1 MEKTSCNIPT
11 PEELRNYIKESVIS
25 VTGTYEQSASV
36 LMVDDSTIG
45 TLGNF
50 SASIGKAKSKKT
62 FNVSAIAAAA
72 LKNGT
77 VLHYRACF
85 PDGKRK
91 ILYVDTE
98 QGKNHCQIVLNRIL
112 RLAGLPKDCD
122 ADNLTMLALR
132 KYSPEVRL
140 AITEEAIGM
149 IPDLG
154 LVIID
159 GIRDFIHD
167 INSPGEST
175 DVISKFMQWTDDR
188 QIHIHT
194 VLHQNK
200 NDEHAR
206 GHVGTELNN
215 KAETVMQI
223 EPDKDDKS
231 ISVVEVI
238 HSRDREFEPFA
249 FRVNDDSLPELVESY
264 QPQKRQPGRPP
275 KEPFNPYK
283 EIPEDTHRSALN
295 AAFEDG
301 NIGGYNGYLER
312 LKEGYGRLGI
322 KLGYNKTVELAKFLC
337 NKRMVVKKWIAHSE
351 GFAKGEI
358 HINECATEVL
368 NSEKA
373 VSILPIGI
381 THVEGEFEKDD
392 IVRIMDFQGN
402 QVGVG
407 KVNCDSKQVQEA
419 IGKHGKKPVV
429 HYDYLYIE

>member
-1 MEKTSCNIPT
+1 M
-11 PEELRNYIKESVIS
+11 R
-25 VTGTYEQSASV
+25 SAY
-36 LMVDDSTIG
+36 
-45 TLGNF
+45 
-50 SASIGKAKSKKT
+50 
-62 FNVSAIAAAA
+62 
-72 LKNGT
+72 T

-85 PDGKRK
+85 PEGKRK

-149 IPDLG
+149 ISDLG

-249 FRVNDDSLPELVESY
+249 FQVNDDSLPELVESY

-275 KEPFNPYK
+275 KEPFDPYK
-283 EIPEDTHRSALN
+283 EIPEDSHRSALN

-301 NIGGYNGYLER
+301 NISGYNGYLER
-312 LKEGYGRLGI
+312 LKESYGRLGI
-322 KLGYNKTVELAKFLC
+322 KLGYNKTMELAKFLC
-337 NKRMVVKKWIAHSE
+337 NKRMVVKE
-351 GFAKGEI
+351 GKEYKF
-358 HINECATEVL
+358 N
-368 NSEKA
+368 
-373 VSILPIGI
+373 
-381 THVEGEFEKDD
+381 
-392 IVRIMDFQGN
+392 RDF
-402 QVGVG
+402 
-407 KVNCDSKQVQEA
+407 
-419 IGKHGKKPVV
+419 
-429 HYDYLYIE
+429 HY

>member
-11 PEELRNYIKESVIS
+11 PEDLRNYIKESVIS

-77 VLHYRACF
+77 VLHYRAYF
-85 PDGKRK
+85 PEGKRK

-215 KAETVMQI
+215 KAETVLQI
-223 EPDKDDKS
+223 TKS
-231 ISVVEVI
+231 TQDGNISEVKAAHI
-238 HSRDREFEPFA
+238 RDRDFEPFA
-249 FRVNDDSLPELVESY
+249 FRINDSALPEVVDGYIFQQPKQEKSFPLTELTEQQHRTALENGFGKRTVQGYSNVIQALKQGYASIGYERGRNVLV
-264 QPQKRQPGRPP
+264 
-275 KEPFNPYK
+275 
-283 EIPEDTHRSALN
+283 ALN
-295 AAFEDG
+295 
-301 NIGGYNGYLER
+301 
-312 LKEGYGRLGI
+312 
-322 KLGYNKTVELAKFLC
+322 TFLV
-337 NKRMVVKKWIAHSE
+337 NKRMIVKE
-351 GFAKGEI
+351 GKGYRY
-358 HINECATEVL
+358 N
-368 NSEKA
+368 
-373 VSILPIGI
+373 P
-381 THVEGEFEKDD
+381 
-392 IVRIMDFQGN
+392 DF
-402 QVGVG
+402 
-407 KVNCDSKQVQEA
+407 
-419 IGKHGKKPVV
+419 
-429 HYDYLYIE
+429 HY

>member
-1 MEKTSCNIPT
+1 MEKTNSNIPT
-11 PEELRNYIKESVIS
+11 SEELKAYIDESVIS
-25 VTGTYEQSASV
+25 VTGTYDQSASV

-72 LKNGT
+72 LINGT

-85 PDGKRK
+85 PEGKRK

-112 RLAGLPKDCD
+112 KLAGLPKDCD

-231 ISVVEVI
+231 ISVVE
-238 HSRDREFEPFA
+238 
-249 FRVNDDSLPELVESY
+249 SY
-264 QPQKRQPGRPP
+264 QPQERQPGRPP
-275 KEPFNPYK
+275 KEPFDPYK

-295 AAFEDG
+295 AAFEGG
-301 NIGGYNGYLER
+301 NINGYDNLIEQ
-312 LKEGYGRLGI
+312 LKEGYGRQGI
-322 KLGYNKTVELAKFLC
+322 KLGHNKAVKLATFLS
-337 NKRMVVKKWIAHSE
+337 NKRMVVKE
-351 GFAKGEI
+351 GKEYKF
-358 HINECATEVL
+358 N
-368 NSEKA
+368 
-373 VSILPIGI
+373 
-381 THVEGEFEKDD
+381 
-392 IVRIMDFQGN
+392 RDF
-402 QVGVG
+402 
-407 KVNCDSKQVQEA
+407 
-419 IGKHGKKPVV
+419 
-429 HYDYLYIE
+429 YY

>member
-62 FNVSAIAAAA
+62 FNVSVIAAAA

-85 PDGKRK
+85 PEGKRK

-112 RLAGLPKDCD
+112 KLAGLPKDCD

-159 GIRDFIHD
+159 GIRDFLYD
-167 INSPGEST
+167 INSSSEST
-175 DVISKFMQWTDDR
+175 EVISKFMQWTDDK

-206 GHVGTELNN
+206 GHIGTELNN
-215 KAETVMQI
+215 KAETILQV
-223 EPDKDDKS
+223 EVDKEDKA
-231 ISVVEVI
+231 ISVVEAVHI
-238 HSRDREFEPFA
+238 RDRDFEPFA
-249 FRVNDDSLPELVESY
+249 FRINEDVLPELVEPYLS
-264 QPQKRQPGRPP
+264 KEKKSGRPT
-275 KEPFNPYK
+275 KEPFDPER
-283 EIPEDTHRSALN
+283 EIPEPVHRAAVD
-295 AAFEDG
+295 AAFANG
-301 NIGGYNGYLER
+301 NIGSYDDYLER
-312 LKEGYGRLGI
+312 LKEAYGLHNV
-322 KLGYNKTVELAKFLC
+322 KLGYNKAVKVATFLG
-337 NKRMVVKKWIAHSE
+337 NKRMVIKE
-351 GFAKGEI
+351 GKNYI
-358 HINECATEVL
+358 L
-368 NSEKA
+368 NPEY
-373 VSILPIGI
+373 
-381 THVEGEFEKDD
+381 
-392 IVRIMDFQGN
+392 R
-402 QVGVG
+402 
-407 KVNCDSKQVQEA
+407 
-419 IGKHGKKPVV
+419 
-429 HYDYLYIE
+429 Y

>member
-1 MEKTSCNIPT
+1 M
-11 PEELRNYIKESVIS
+11 R
-25 VTGTYEQSASV
+25 SAY
-36 LMVDDSTIG
+36 
-45 TLGNF
+45 
-50 SASIGKAKSKKT
+50 
-62 FNVSAIAAAA
+62 
-72 LKNGT
+72 T

-85 PDGKRK
+85 PEGKRK

-112 RLAGLPKDCD
+112 KLAGLPKDCD

-149 IPDLG
+149 ISDLG

-194 VLHQNK
+194 ILHQNK

-223 EPDKDDKS
+223 EPDKDDKFIS
-231 ISVVEVI
+231 IVEAI

-249 FRVNDDSLPELVESY
+249 FWVNDDSLPELVESY
-264 QPQKRQPGRPP
+264 
-275 KEPFNPYK
+275 
-283 EIPEDTHRSALN
+283 
-295 AAFEDG
+295 
-301 NIGGYNGYLER
+301 
-312 LKEGYGRLGI
+312 
-322 KLGYNKTVELAKFLC
+322 
-337 NKRMVVKKWIAHSE
+337 
-351 GFAKGEI
+351 
-358 HINECATEVL
+358 
-368 NSEKA
+368 
-373 VSILPIGI
+373 
-381 THVEGEFEKDD
+381 
-392 IVRIMDFQGN
+392 
-402 QVGVG
+402 
-407 KVNCDSKQVQEA
+407 
-419 IGKHGKKPVV
+419 
-429 HYDYLYIE
+429 

>member
-1 MEKTSCNIPT
+1 
-11 PEELRNYIKESVIS
+11 
-25 VTGTYEQSASV
+25 
-36 LMVDDSTIG
+36 MVDDSTIG

-85 PDGKRK
+85 PEGKRK

-112 RLAGLPKDCD
+112 KLAGLPKDSD

-275 KEPFNPYK
+275 KEPFDPYK
-283 EIPEDTHRSALN
+283 EIPEDSHRSALN

-301 NIGGYNGYLER
+301 NISGYNGYLER
-312 LKEGYGRLGI
+312 LKEGKKRWEPSSLASVLLRPDWEANMYVNHSGEPFPGAGSSYDNYVGYTNNGEGNTRYGGGRV
-322 KLGYNKTVELAKFLC
+322 YTPE
-337 NKRMVVKKWIAHSE
+337 
-351 GFAKGEI
+351 
-358 HINECATEVL
+358 
-368 NSEKA
+368 NSSQQF
-373 VSILPIGI
+373 VPRTLPDL
-381 THVEGEFEKDD
+381 K
-392 IVRIMDFQGN
+392 
-402 QVGVG
+402 
-407 KVNCDSKQVQEA
+407 
-419 IGKHGKKPVV
+419 
-429 HYDYLYIE
+429 

>member
-1 MEKTSCNIPT
+1 MEKTNSNIPT
-11 PEELRNYIKESVIS
+11 SEELKAYIDESVIS
-25 VTGTYEQSASV
+25 VTGTYDQSASV

-72 LKNGT
+72 LINGT

-85 PDGKRK
+85 PEGKRK

-112 RLAGLPKDCD
+112 KLAGLPKDCD

-175 DVISKFMQWTDDR
+175 VVISKFMQWTDDR

-206 GHVGTELNN
+206 GHIGTELNN
-215 KAETVMQI
+215 KAETIMQV
-223 EPDKDDKS
+223 EVDKEDKN
-231 ISVVEVI
+231 ISVVEAVHI
-238 HSRDREFEPFA
+238 RDREFEPFA
-249 FRVNDDSLPELVESY
+249 FRINEEVLPEPVESY
-264 QPQKRQPGRPP
+264 LPKEKKIGRPI
-275 KEPFNPYK
+275 KEPFDPYRD
-283 EIPEDTHRSALN
+283 IPESVHRAALDATFAN
-295 AAFEDG
+295 G
-301 NIGGYNGYLER
+301 NIGSYDEYLEH
-312 LKEGYGRLGI
+312 LKEGYGLQNV
-322 KLGYNKTVELAKFLC
+322 KLGYNKAVKVATFLS
-337 NKRMVVKKWIAHSE
+337 NKRMVIKE
-351 GFAKGEI
+351 G
-358 HINECATEVL
+358 
-368 NSEKA
+368 
-373 VSILPIGI
+373 
-381 THVEGEFEKDD
+381 KDYA
-392 IVRIMDFQGN
+392 FN
-402 QVGVG
+402 P
-407 KVNCDSKQVQEA
+407 EY
-419 IGKHGKKPVV
+419 
-429 HYDYLYIE
+429 HY

>member
-1 MEKTSCNIPT
+1 
-11 PEELRNYIKESVIS
+11 
-25 VTGTYEQSASV
+25 
-36 LMVDDSTIG
+36 MVDDSTIG

-85 PDGKRK
+85 PEGKRK

-112 RLAGLPKDCD
+112 KLAGLPKDSD

-206 GHVGTELNN
+206 GHIGTELNN
-215 KAETVMQI
+215 KAETIMQV
-223 EPDKDDKS
+223 EVDKEDKN
-231 ISVVEVI
+231 ISVVEAVHI
-238 HSRDREFEPFA
+238 RDREFEPFA
-249 FRVNDDSLPELVESY
+249 FRINEEVLPEAVESY
-264 QPQKRQPGRPP
+264 LPKEKKVGRPI
-275 KEPFNPYK
+275 KEPFDPYR
-283 EIPEDTHRSALN
+283 EISESVHRAALD
-295 AAFEDG
+295 AAFANG
-301 NIGGYNGYLER
+301 NIGSYDGYLER
-312 LKEGYGRLGI
+312 LKEGYGLQGI
-322 KLGYNKTVELAKFLC
+322 KLGYNKAVKVATLLSDE
-337 NKRMVVKKWIAHSE
+337 RMVIKE
-351 GFAKGEI
+351 G
-358 HINECATEVL
+358 
-368 NSEKA
+368 
-373 VSILPIGI
+373 
-381 THVEGEFEKDD
+381 KDYA
-392 IVRIMDFQGN
+392 FN
-402 QVGVG
+402 P
-407 KVNCDSKQVQEA
+407 EY
-419 IGKHGKKPVV
+419 
-429 HYDYLYIE
+429 HY

>member
-11 PEELRNYIKESVIS
+11 PEELRNYINESVIS

-85 PDGKRK
+85 PEGKRK

-98 QGKNHCQIVLNRIL
+98 QGKNHCQIVLDRIL

-215 KAETVMQI
+215 KAETVLQI
-223 EPDKDDKS
+223 TKS
-231 ISVVEVI
+231 TQDGNISEVKAMHI
-238 HSRDREFEPFA
+238 RDRDFEPFA
-249 FRVNDDSLPELVESY
+249 FRINDSALPEVVDGYVFQQPKQEKSFPLTELTEQQHRTALENGFGKRTVQGYSNVIQALKQGYASIGYERGRNVLV
-264 QPQKRQPGRPP
+264 
-275 KEPFNPYK
+275 
-283 EIPEDTHRSALN
+283 ALN
-295 AAFEDG
+295 
-301 NIGGYNGYLER
+301 
-312 LKEGYGRLGI
+312 
-322 KLGYNKTVELAKFLC
+322 TFLV
-337 NKRMVVKKWIAHSE
+337 NKRMIVKE
-351 GFAKGEI
+351 GKGYRY
-358 HINECATEVL
+358 N
-368 NSEKA
+368 
-373 VSILPIGI
+373 P
-381 THVEGEFEKDD
+381 
-392 IVRIMDFQGN
+392 DF
-402 QVGVG
+402 
-407 KVNCDSKQVQEA
+407 
-419 IGKHGKKPVV
+419 
-429 HYDYLYIE
+429 HY